1 MMDSRQSVGYGSR
14 IENSAVRCKNSG
26 ISFSISISITSL
38 PLRLNSSLSLLSR
51 FGRDNMVSI
60 SVWVVVSRIGI
71 WISISIVS
79 IGVWMD
85 KAVVDN
91 RGFNLNSLNFWCL
104 VNNRSMISIGKIPGV
119 SFRISF
125 RFSFTFLTLCF
136 NSWSFFLGSSS
147 GGSYSEWKPMPIG
160 VWMDKAVVDNR
171 GGFNLNS
178 LNFWC
183 LINNRGLISIGKIPG
198 VGFRISFTLL
208 TLCFN
213 SWSFFLGSSSRCSYS
228 EWKSMSIDKR
238 IPSISSI
245 GIGVSIVSIGV
256 WMDKAVIDK
265 GGGFNHSLNFWCLI
279 NNRGMISIGKIP
291 GVSFRISF
299 RF

>member
-1 MMDSRQSVGYGSR
+1 MSIDKR
-14 IENSAVRCKNSG
+14 IA
-26 ISFSISISITSL
+26 SISS
-38 PLRLNSSLSLLSR
+38 
-51 FGRDNMVSI
+51 
-60 SVWVVVSRIGI
+60 IGI
-71 WISISIVS
+71 GVSIVS

-85 KAVVDN
+85 KAVVDK

-125 RFSFTFLTLCF
+125 RF
-136 NSWSFFLGSSS
+136 
-147 GGSYSEWKPMPIG
+147 
-160 VWMDKAVVDNR
+160 
-171 GGFNLNS
+171 
-178 LNFWC
+178 
-183 LINNRGLISIGKIPG
+183 
-198 VGFRISFTLL
+198 SFTLL

-265 GGGFNHSLNFWCLI
+265 RGGFNH
-279 NNRGMISIGKIP
+279 
-291 GVSFRISF
+291 
-299 RF
+299 